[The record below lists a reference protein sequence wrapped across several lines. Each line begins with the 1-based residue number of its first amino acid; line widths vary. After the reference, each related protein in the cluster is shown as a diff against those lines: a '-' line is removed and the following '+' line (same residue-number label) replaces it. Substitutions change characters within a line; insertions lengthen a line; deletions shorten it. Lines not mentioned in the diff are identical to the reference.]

1 MEDNTYMSQR
11 IKNDTSY
18 FPNDYPPI
26 VPNRAERRKQEKN
39 KSNSNVKS
47 SIGVIGH
54 ISTKNKNKENF
65 NNFLK
70 RVNK

>member
-1 MEDNTYMSQR
+1 MEDTSFNQIIDKY
-11 IKNDTSY
+11 DTSY
-18 FPNDYPPI
+18 APNDFPPI
-26 VPNRAERRKQEKN
+26 VPNRETRRKQEKN

-54 ISTKNKNKENF
+54 ISNKNKNKDNF
-65 NNFLK
+65 NKFLK